1 VNEIKDATKHIL
13 SRLGEIEHKVDSL
26 GQTSAFALRM
36 DKDRLFS
43 EVKEV
48 FKDSKRKAQ
57 VYLAANGQRAVG
69 EIAEHL
75 DMKRQN
81 VGREL
86 KVLAEESLLKVFP
99 EGGRD
104 VWYKLPVDQTI
115 GISRFLMREYGLD
128 ADGMATK
135 TKKKSNPTKKTKK

>member
-1 VNEIKDATKHIL
+1 VNDLKDATNHIL

-36 DKDRLFS
+36 DKERLS
-43 EVKEV
+43 VEVKQV

-69 EIAEHL
+69 EIAAHL
-75 DMKRQN
+75 GIKRQH
-81 VGREL
+81 VGRAL

-115 GISRFLMREYGLD
+115 GISRFLMREYSLN

-135 TKKKSNPTKKTKK
+135 AKPAKK

>member
-1 VNEIKDATKHIL
+1 MTDLNDATKQIL

-26 GQTSAFALRM
+26 GQTSAFALRV
-36 DKDRLFS
+36 DKDRLFA
-43 EVKEV
+43 EVKQV

-57 VYLAANGQRAVG
+57 VYLAANGRRAVG
-69 EIAEHL
+69 EIADHL
-75 DMKRQN
+75 GMKRQN

-86 KVLAEESLLKVFP
+86 KVLSEESLLKVFP

-115 GISRFLMREYGLD
+115 GISRFLMREYQLN

-135 TKKKSNPTKKTKK
+135 ANKKAKPAKVKK